1 MYPILVCFV
10 ENIMHMATDKGD
22 GVVGGVMTTMTECD
36 IGPWFKSP
44 KPGYNMF

>member
-1 MYPILVCFV
+1 
-10 ENIMHMATDKGD
+10 MATDKGD
-22 GVVGGVMTTMTECD
+22 GVVGGVTTMIECD